1 MRQVLWSH
9 PGNDVTGM
17 VARSEKVAGICEK
30 VLSFVFSCYLCRILI
45 VLLTHLT
52 YALSRA

>member
-1 MRQVLWSH
+1 VRQVLWSH